1 MNVAILKLFTRP
13 IWDQFLDPRL
23 VKSIL
28 GIAIFTIVCLTVAH
42 GCHFGG
48 HDLDLEP

>member
-1 MNVAILKLFTRP
+1 MIASILKTMIRP
-13 IWDQFLDPRL
+13 IGKPIFDRRL